1 MEKEQFVTIEG
12 KRVPIEGE
20 RNLLELIRK
29 ANFNIVTFCY
39 HPELAVYGACR
50 LCLVEVEGMGIVA
63 SCTVA
68 PKDGM
73 KVRVNS
79 DEIRHLRRIN
89 LELLLSSGNH
99 NCTLCSKSGNC
110 KLQKLAK
117 DMDVTEIRFKSK
129 KIDSH
134 KDATSAALVRDHSKC
149 ILCGNCVRICNEV
162 QGIGAIDFAFRG
174 FRSKIAT
181 AFNKELGQSKECVSC
196 GQCARVCPT
205 GALMPNSQE
214 IEKVFEAINNPKK
227 KVAVHIAPAVRV
239 GLGEIFGLPQGQ
251 NVDGKIAAAL
261 RMLGFDYVYDTAF
274 SADLTIVEEAS
285 EFIERF
291 TKGVNLPQLTS
302 CCPAWV
308 NYVEKYAPEFLPN
321 LSTARSPMQ
330 MMGPV
335 IKADFEQK
343 GGKREDLVVV
353 AVMPCS
359 AKKYEATREEFSV
372 NGNPDTDYV
381 VTTVG
386 LARMIKEAGI
396 DFVNLENEWFD
407 MPFGTKTGAGVIF
420 GASGGVMEA
429 ALRFA
434 LAELDPENAR
444 SVKFSSLRESSVFKE
459 KTVKIGDKEIR
470 VAVVSGLKNARK
482 LLDDIKAGKNKY
494 DFIEVMSCQGG
505 CVAGAGQPQ
514 FDGWAPRKR
523 RAEGLYQEDTELAY
537 KSQDNSGV
545 MALYG
550 RIFDKI
556 GGKKAHQLLHTHYT
570 DRKDRTGQGKK

>member
-1 MEKEQFVTIEG
+1 MENENFVTIEG
-12 KRVPIEGE
+12 KKVAIEGE

-68 PKDGM
+68 PRPGM

-79 DEIRHLRRIN
+79 DEIRKLRRIN

-129 KIDSH
+129 KLDSH
-134 KDATSAALVRDHSKC
+134 KDATSAALIRDHSKC

-174 FRSKIAT
+174 FRAKIAT
-181 AFNKELGQSKECVSC
+181 AFNKELGESHECVSC

-205 GALMPNSQE
+205 GALMPNSSE
-214 IEKVFEAINNPKK
+214 IEDVFKAINDPKK

-239 GLGEIFGLPQGQ
+239 GLGEIFGLPQGK
-251 NVDGKIAAAL
+251 NIDGKIAAAL

-274 SADLTIVEEAS
+274 SADLTIVEEAT
-285 EFIERF
+285 EFLERF
-291 TKGVNLPQLTS
+291 KKGTHLPQLTS

-308 NYVEKYAPEFLPN
+308 NYVEKFTPEFIPN

-335 IKADFEQK
+335 IKADYVDR

-353 AVMPCS
+353 AIMPCS
-359 AKKYEATREEFSV
+359 AKKSECKREVFYV
-372 NGNPDTDYV
+372 DGNPDTDYV

-396 DFVNLENEWFD
+396 DLANLENEWFD

-429 ALRFA
+429 ALRYA
-434 LAELDPENAR
+434 LAELDPEGAR
-444 SVKFSSLRESSVFKE
+444 SVKFTSLRENSTFKE
-459 KTVKIGDKEIR
+459 KEITVGDIKIR

-514 FDGWAPRKR
+514 FEGWSARKK

-550 RIFDKI
+550 RVFDKI
-556 GGKKAHQLLHTHYT
+556 GGKRAHQLLHTHYT
-570 DRKDRTGQGKK
+570 DKKDRTGK